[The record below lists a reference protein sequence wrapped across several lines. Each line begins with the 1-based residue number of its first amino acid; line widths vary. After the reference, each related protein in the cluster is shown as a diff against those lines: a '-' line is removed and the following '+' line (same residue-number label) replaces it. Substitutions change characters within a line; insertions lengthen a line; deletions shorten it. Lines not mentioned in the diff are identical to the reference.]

1 MSTEEKQDQNVDNT
15 EEVKKGEDV
24 QSTAESKNTE
34 QEHMIPKSRFDEVNQ
49 KYQDEAKR
57 RAALEKQI
65 EENQK
70 KRLKEQEDYKALYE
84 QTEGELAELKPK
96 AERLIAYEATLKE
109 TLEAAIAEI
118 PEGRRTLIPSEYSV
132 DQQLKW
138 ISQNRALLSKLSPV
152 DQGAGVRGGGESKS
166 VELTPEERQIAADYG
181 MTAEEYA
188 KYKDKS

>member
-15 EEVKKGEDV
+15 EEVKKGDDV

-34 QEHMIPKSRFDEVNQ
+34 QEHMIPKSRFDEINQ

-84 QTEGELAELKPK
+84 QAEGELAELKPK
-96 AERLIAYEATLKE
+96 AERLTTYEATLKE
-109 TLEAAIAEI
+109 TLDAAVAEI
-118 PEGRRTLIPSEYSV
+118 PENKRTLIPSEYSV

-188 KYKDKS
+188 KYKDKP

>member
-15 EEVKKGEDV
+15 EEVKKGDDV

-84 QTEGELAELKPK
+84 QADINQGLRYIGEVDNARIFAIQPAE
-96 AERLIAYEATLKE
+96 
-109 TLEAAIAEI
+109 
-118 PEGRRTLIPSEYSV
+118 
-132 DQQLKW
+132 
-138 ISQNRALLSKLSPV
+138 
-152 DQGAGVRGGGESKS
+152 
-166 VELTPEERQIAADYG
+166 
-181 MTAEEYA
+181 
-188 KYKDKS
+188 